1 MQPPGGRRGSIQF
14 VRSPTEKALSILL
27 DTQTFIG
34 DAVQYQVSHGCKN
47 LAVIAPPEFRGGGF
61 VPALL
66 RSAVS
71 YFQKRRDSGRL
82 LTDLTVIPSVF
93 ECASPSSVQPRRGPR
108 SHAIAAEIMAR

>member
-47 LAVIAPPEFRGGGF
+47 LAVIAPPEFRGG
-61 VPALL
+61 ALFPL
-66 RSAVS
+66 FYVRRCPISKNAVTA
-71 YFQKRRDSGRL
+71 GG
-82 LTDLTVIPSVF
+82 
-93 ECASPSSVQPRRGPR
+93 C
-108 SHAIAAEIMAR
+108 